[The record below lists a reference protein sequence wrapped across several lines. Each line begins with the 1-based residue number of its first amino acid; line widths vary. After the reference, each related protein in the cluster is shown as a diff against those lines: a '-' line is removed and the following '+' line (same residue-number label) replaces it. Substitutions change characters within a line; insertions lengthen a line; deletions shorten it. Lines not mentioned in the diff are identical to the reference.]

1 VPGRYRPLP
10 ACLLPVTLN
19 GSSLAYA
26 SSFSSGFWRPLA
38 EAADVAMLMRT
49 VEEQWVESLPFDWQR
64 DVMDKRVRDCAREHD
79 VVEDEV
85 ERL

>member
-1 VPGRYRPLP
+1 
-10 ACLLPVTLN
+10 
-19 GSSLAYA
+19 
-26 SSFSSGFWRPLA
+26 
-38 EAADVAMLMRT
+38 MLMRT

-79 VVEDEV
+79 VMEDEV